1 MLDAHTVVQSG
12 GILAI
17 AAVIFA
23 ECGLLVGL
31 FLPGDTLLL
40 TAGLFAGQGKLPLL
54 PLLLMIIIA
63 GTAGYET
70 GYLLGQRAGPKVFK
84 RKNGLLLREDYIG
97 QTEEFFKKHGA
108 IAIVVARFIAHVR
121 TLVPVIAGAGSMD
134 RRRFFITNLAGA
146 VLWGSGVTMLGYGL
160 GSQIPNVDK
169 YFFPALVLGLVLIY
183 TVTLWSLAKSP
194 ERRKTIRKGLKED
207 FDYYFR
213 HKG

>member
-1 MLDAHTVVQSG
+1 
-12 GILAI
+12 
-17 AAVIFA
+17 
-23 ECGLLVGL
+23 LVGL

-54 PLLLMIIIA
+54 PLLLMVIIA

>member
-54 PLLLMIIIA
+54 PLLLMVIIA